1 MIPVIDLFAGPG
13 GLCEGF
19 SQAVDGEHPFKAV
32 LSIEKDEIAHR
43 TLTLRAFVHYFM
55 IRTLDIPDEYYK
67 YVNGIID
74 RDSLFDAY
82 PDAKVEAESV
92 AWCAELGGS
101 KVSKAS
107 FDARIRKALAG
118 RRDWLLIGGPP
129 CQAYSLAGRSRSVG
143 MIQNRDNLTREEAV
157 AEFNKDPRQRLYRQ
171 YLRIIAVHAPAIFVM
186 ENVAGMLSAKVDRK
200 PVFPQIISDLKEPS
214 KVARKYF
221 SDVRVTKRNKYRIYS
236 FVTGKEESADNGDR
250 FLIRAEDY
258 GVPQRRHRVILLGI
272 REDFLKGVSV
282 GKLER
287 CDTQRTVEDAIRDL
301 PKMKSVISKKG
312 RKDGVTWDAY
322 VAQMTA
328 APFFA
333 ELDADIR
340 NWIVAAEKERE
351 AFFAPSCV
359 TRIWGRNKSALA
371 EWYDDPKLRQPLN
384 HEARSHMATD
394 LWRYL
399 FVSAY
404 GAAKNHS
411 PVISDFPRALLPAHA
426 NINLDADDKA
436 QDFADRFKV
445 QIWGRAAS
453 TVTSHISK
461 DGHYFIHPDSAQC
474 RSLSV
479 REAARLQSFPD
490 NYFFEGNRTQQYHQ
504 VGNAVPPYLA
514 NQLAGIV
521 YDIFKQHLECKL
533 SGCEP
538 EISRVSSTTD
548 IAAVI

>member
-1 MIPVIDLFAGPG
+1 MAKIEHFSHTELFNAINDVNGLMI
-13 GLCEGF
+13 
-19 SQAVDGEHPFKAV
+19 QAHPFRMRDYIRAIHLHPRNVHGIEIYNAGNKQSENV
-32 LSIEKDEIAHR
+32 LAEIFAKEYDFPVTSGSDIHNINSIPDIPGKLPIGG
-43 TLTLRAFVHYFM
+43 M
-55 IRTLDIPDEYYK
+55 IFDTPLLNTLDYVERVKAKK
-67 YVNGIID
+67 YQ
-74 RDSLFDAY
+74 SA
-82 PDAKVEAESV
+82 
-92 AWCAELGGS
+92 AEL
-101 KVSKAS
+101 
-107 FDARIRKALAG
+107 
-118 RRDWLLIGGPP
+118 
-129 CQAYSLAGRSRSVG
+129 
-143 MIQNRDNLTREEAV
+143 
-157 AEFNKDPRQRLYRQ
+157 
-171 YLRIIAVHAPAIFVM
+171 
-186 ENVAGMLSAKVDRK
+186 
-200 PVFPQIISDLKEPS
+200 
-214 KVARKYF
+214 
-221 SDVRVTKRNKYRIYS
+221 
-236 FVTGKEESADNGDR
+236 
-250 FLIRAEDY
+250 
-258 GVPQRRHRVILLGI
+258 
-272 REDFLKGVSV
+272 
-282 GKLER
+282 
-287 CDTQRTVEDAIRDL
+287 
-301 PKMKSVISKKG
+301 
-312 RKDGVTWDAY
+312 
-322 VAQMTA
+322 
-328 APFFA
+328 FA

-371 EWYDDPKLRQPLN
+371 EWYDDPKLRLPLN

-514 NQLAGIV
+514 NQLAEIV
-521 YDIFKQHLECKL
+521 YDIFRQHGKC
-533 SGCEP
+533 
-538 EISRVSSTTD
+538 
-548 IAAVI
+548 